1 MRSDFLLDSVVC
13 TSHVIFTF
21 SNTLSNTLVFFFTVH
36 GKTLRYFFF
45 TPLFLFSSGCGLA
58 RAHFE
63 KQPPSNLRK
72 SNFFHFV
79 LAFYDRTG
87 QAVEIERAVF
97 TGFIEHLPVSLSK
110 HGTFLVNV
118 VNKCWFKLH
127 RPDSS
132 ILIRV
137 SFPQDQKNVRNG
149 ASYRLQLLYSNGE
162 FDPFTCSCVCTFDG
176 RWSVYEWARYQIK
189 RDPSGNMKFT
199 CGK

>member
-1 MRSDFLLDSVVC
+1 M
-13 TSHVIFTF
+13 
-21 SNTLSNTLVFFFTVH
+21 
-36 GKTLRYFFF
+36 
-45 TPLFLFSSGCGLA
+45 FSSGCGLA

-97 TGFIEHLPVSLSK
+97 TGFIEHLPVSFSK
-110 HGTFLVNV
+110 YFPVTVIN
-118 VNKCWFKLH
+118 NCWFQ
-127 RPDSS
+127 RRWQDDSS
-132 ILIRV
+132 LIRF
-137 SFPQDQKNVRNG
+137 SFPQDQQNVRNG

-162 FDPFTCSCVCTFDG
+162 FVLFTWPCVCTFDG

-189 RDPSGNMKFT
+189 KDPSGNMKFT

>member
-1 MRSDFLLDSVVC
+1 MHKPRDFRILEYVVKYAR
-13 TSHVIFTF
+13 
-21 SNTLSNTLVFFFTVH
+21 NFFFYSPRKNFTI
-36 GKTLRYFFF
+36 LFF
-45 TPLFLFSSGCGLA
+45 TLLFLFSSGCGLA

-110 HGTFLVNV
+110 HGIFLVNV
-118 VNKCWFKLH
+118 VNKCWFKIY
-127 RPDSS
+127 RPDVS
-132 ILIRV
+132 ISIRV

-162 FDPFTCSCVCTFDG
+162 FVLFTCPCVCTFDG